1 MLNPFLITMIAFGRI
16 TNTTILLII
25 LLVMVV
31 SCHKVHTYPSK
42 AIIVNRSIDT
52 TLRDSSLIFGYVY
65 SAGDEKTPEMYANIW
80 IEGTKIKTNSDKSG
94 FFSMKLL
101 SGTYTIKCLGEF
113 SNEDEIIELKNL
125 SVLPNERIEVK
136 FLQGIIIE

>member
-1 MLNPFLITMIAFGRI
+1 MKTYCK
-16 TNTTILLII
+16 TTILVII
-25 LLVMVV
+25 LLGMVI
-31 SCHKVHTYPSK
+31 SCRIVHTYPSK

-65 SAGDEKTPEMYANIW
+65 SAGDEKTPEINANIW

-113 SNEDEIIELKNL
+113 RNEDEIIELKNL
-125 SVLPNERIEVK
+125 SVLP
-136 FLQGIIIE
+136 